1 VNIYHMSYTPRFV
14 GERMVML
21 SFKECNFRCLGCLRR
36 KSERDIYAERVEYL
50 EDWTLDSIIGKIREL
65 RPHKIYLGGHE
76 PTLDPD
82 LTYIVEKLSE
92 LDAYIVLMTNGSL
105 LTTNYIHELIKA
117 GLNEVIISVKAF
129 DHEKHMYYTG
139 TSIEPVLNAI
149 MELAEVDDPNF
160 RFEVETILIPGING
174 TEDIERLAIFLSQ
187 IDKSIKLFI
196 EPYIPSVNTFREP
209 TRDELIEAVTRAMKH
224 LYVVSYHPPHSEVQE
239 MRKGKR
245 RAIFIDILPRK
256 K

>member
-1 VNIYHMSYTPRFV
+1 
-14 GERMVML
+14 ML
-21 SFKECNFRCLGCLRR
+21 LFKECNFRCLGCLRR
-36 KSERDIYAERVEYL
+36 KSERDIYAGR
-50 EDWTLDSIIGKIREL
+50 LDRIIGKIREL

-76 PTLDPD
+76 PTLDPN
-82 LTYIVEKLSE
+82 YVEKLSE

-117 GLNEVIISVKAF
+117 GLNEVIISVKTF
-129 DHEKHMYYTG
+129 GNEKHMYYTG

-174 TEDIERLAIFLSQ
+174 PEDIERLAIFISQ
-187 IDKSIKLFI
+187 IDESIKLFI
-196 EPYIPSVNTFREP
+196 EPYIPSVFREP

-224 LYVVSYHPPHSEVQE
+224 LYIVSYHPLHSEVQE

>member
-1 VNIYHMSYTPRFV
+1 
-14 GERMVML
+14 ML
-21 SFKECNFRCLGCLRR
+21 LFKECNFRCLGCLRR
-36 KSERDIYAERVEYL
+36 KSERDIYAGR
-50 EDWTLDSIIGKIREL
+50 LDRIIGKIREL

-76 PTLDPD
+76 PTLDPN
-82 LTYIVEKLSE
+82 YVEKLSE

-117 GLNEVIISVKAF
+117 GLNEVIISVKTF
-129 DHEKHMYYTG
+129 GNEKHMYYTG

-174 TEDIERLAIFLSQ
+174 PEDIERLAIFISQ
-187 IDKSIKLFI
+187 IDESIKLFI
-196 EPYIPSVNTFREP
+196 EPYIPSVFREP

-224 LYVVSYHPPHSEVQE
+224 LYVVSYPSPFRGSRDEG
-239 MRKGKR
+239 GKR
-245 RAIFIDILPRK
+245 VQRHISKRK
-256 K
+256 VNCVGG